1 MMNPEILPFPEPPME
16 HQEKMEIEPWYQ
28 PFTVASIC
36 RQDLRGILPDD
47 QIAAL
52 DDNDMEW
59 IADKMSDI
67 YRDSGG
73 YWESLEVM
81 AHSRLAQQ
89 QAAETMT
96 TEDEGGA
103 L

>member
-1 MMNPEILPFPEPPME
+1 
-16 HQEKMEIEPWYQ
+16 MEIEPWYQ

-47 QIAAL
+47 LIAAL
-52 DDNDMEW
+52 DDSDMEW

-73 YWESLEVM
+73 YWESLAVM
-81 AHSRLAQQ
+81 AQARLTQQ
-89 QAAETMT
+89 QAAETLT
-96 TEDEGGA
+96 AEGEGDA
-103 L
+103 LN